1 MEDDQ
6 EVKNC
11 KLNLSFCHEFLQ
23 KKLSLQKRIA
33 SYNGDVVISAGK
45 KEKKKKSLA
54 KIGFF
59 PFNKQF

>member
-1 MEDDQ
+1 LQ
-6 EVKNC
+6 I
-11 KLNLSFCHEFLQ
+11 EFKFLPRIFA

-45 KEKKKKSLA
+45 KEKNKKSLA

-59 PFNKQF
+59 YFNKQF